1 VTLKRFLNN
10 SKIQVSP
17 INLELK
23 IPPAIVFLVACV
35 ACYYTP
41 DILPYSFILGDSTI
55 MVSRMLFALA
65 IVIGVM
71 GLLTFKKASTT
82 VDPVNINKASNL
94 VTEGI
99 FQFTR
104 NPMYVAMALG
114 IISIGMRFD
123 SALNLVWLLVYVM
136 FITRFQIM
144 PEERALLK
152 IFGEPYAEYL
162 QKVRRWI

>member
-1 VTLKRFLNN
+1 MM
-10 SKIQVSP
+10 I
-17 INLELK
+17 
-23 IPPAIVFLVACV
+23 
-35 ACYYTP
+35 
-41 DILPYSFILGDSTI
+41 
-55 MVSRMLFALA
+55 SRMLFALA

-94 VTEGI
+94 VTHGI

-114 IISIGMRFD
+114 IISVGMRFD
-123 SALNLVWLLVYVM
+123 SVLNLAWLVGFIL
-136 FITRFQIM
+136 FITRFQIK

-152 IFGEPYAEYL
+152 IFGEPYADYMK
-162 QKVRRWI
+162 QVRRWI

>member
-1 VTLKRFLNN
+1 
-10 SKIQVSP
+10 
-17 INLELK
+17 
-23 IPPAIVFLVACV
+23 
-35 ACYYTP
+35 
-41 DILPYSFILGDSTI
+41 
-55 MVSRMLFALA
+55 MLFALA

>member
-1 VTLKRFLNN
+1 M
-10 SKIQVSP
+10 
-17 INLELK
+17 
-23 IPPAIVFLVACV
+23 
-35 ACYYTP
+35 
-41 DILPYSFILGDSTI
+41 
-55 MVSRMLFALA
+55 MVSRMLFAMA

-82 VDPVNINKASNL
+82 VDPVNIDKASNL
-94 VTEGI
+94 VTDGI

-114 IISIGMRFD
+114 IISVGMRFD
-123 SALNLVWLLVYVM
+123 SVLNLAWLIAYVL
-136 FITRFQIM
+136 FITRFQIV

-152 IFGEPYAEYL
+152 IFGEPYAEYM

>member
-1 VTLKRFLNN
+1 LLA
-10 SKIQVSP
+10 S
-17 INLELK
+17 
-23 IPPAIVFLVACV
+23 V

-41 DILPYSFILGDSTI
+41 DALPYSLVLGDSTM

-82 VDPVNINKASNL
+82 VDPVNIDKASNL
-94 VTEGI
+94 VTGGI

-114 IISIGMRFD
+114 IISVGMRFD
-123 SALNLVWLLVYVM
+123 SVLNLAWLIAYVL
-136 FITRFQIM
+136 FITRFQIV

-152 IFGEPYAEYL
+152 IFGEPYAEYM